1 MKTYFISPQGL
12 QKLVSIN
19 QNWQTR
25 KKCELSQNDPT
36 DQTFISL
43 NPLKT
48 NWIGCILPLTEHNI
62 NINIKHKLVIQIKIN
77 V

>member
-1 MKTYFISPQGL
+1 MKTYFISPQEL

-36 DQTFISL
+36 DQTFFSL

-48 NWIGCILPLTEHNI
+48 NWIGCIPPLTEQ
-62 NINIKHKLVIQIKIN
+62 KLVIQIKIN